1 MLHLAV
7 WQSPSCPEVS
17 PNAVQ
22 VYEAHARAALEYG
35 DMAEYNQCQQQLETL
50 HKSGVKGCEQEFL
63 ACRLLY
69 QSAHSKHGEATAL
82 LATLQAAVDQVG
94 SCRFCRAVLC

>member
-1 MLHLAV
+1 
-7 WQSPSCPEVS
+7 
-17 PNAVQ
+17 
-22 VYEAHARAALEYG
+22 
-35 DMAEYNQCQQQLETL
+35 MAEYNQCQQQLETL

-82 LATLQAAVDQVG
+82 LATLQAAVDQV
-94 SCRFCRAVLC
+94 